1 MVRFES
7 MSTRP
12 RRACLTV
19 PASSPR
25 MLEKAASLGADEVV
39 VDLEDGVA
47 VDAKESARENL
58 GLAHARGT
66 LAIRLNG
73 LATPWWRDDLA
84 AAVAAKPD
92 VVVLPKVETAEDVAE
107 LIELLPAG
115 IGLEV
120 MVETARGLAE
130 VERIAELA
138 GPLEALVFGP
148 GDFGAS
154 LGVPVLT
161 IGDGSW
167 DYALARISVAAHA
180 FALQPIDGPYAAL
193 DDEGGLRASARRAL
207 GHGFEGK
214 WVVHPKQIDPVREVF
229 TPGPDEIERARRIL
243 AAADGASLVDGAM
256 VDLAS
261 KRLAERVLARA
272 NG

>member
-1 MVRFES
+1 MI
-7 MSTRP
+7 TRP
-12 RRACLTV
+12 RRSCLTV
-19 PASSPR
+19 PASSAA
-25 MLEKAASLGADEVV
+25 MLAKAGTLAVDEVV
-39 VDLEDGVA
+39 VDLEDGIA

-58 GLAHARGT
+58 GLARARGT
-66 LAIRLNG
+66 LAIRING
-73 LATPWWRDDLA
+73 IATPWWREDLTAGIA
-84 AAVAAKPD
+84 ANPD
-92 VVVLPKVETAEDVAE
+92 VIVVPKVETAEDVGQV
-107 LIELLPAG
+107 IELLPAG
-115 IGLEV
+115 IGLEL

-130 VERIAELA
+130 IERIAALG

-154 LGVPVLT
+154 LGVPVLK

-180 FALQPIDGPYAAL
+180 FGLQAIDGPYAAL
-193 DDEGGLRASARRAL
+193 DDEDGLRASARRAL

-214 WVVHPKQIDPVREVF
+214 WVVHPKQIDPVRDVF
-229 TPGPDEIERARRIL
+229 TPSADEIERAQKIL

-261 KRLAERVLARA
+261 KRLAERVIARA

>member
-1 MVRFES
+1 

-12 RRACLTV
+12 RRTCLTV
-19 PASSPR
+19 PASSPH
-25 MLEKAASLGADEVV
+25 MLEKAATLGADEIV

-47 VDAKESARENL
+47 AAEKESARENL
-58 GLAHARGT
+58 ALAKALGT
-66 LAIRLNG
+66 LAIRING
-73 LATPWWRDDLA
+73 LGTHWWRDDLA
-84 AAVAAKPD
+84 AALAAKPD
-92 VVVLPKVETAEDVAE
+92 VIVVPKAETADELAEVAA
-107 LIELLPAG
+107 LLPAG
-115 IGLEV
+115 VGLEA
-120 MVETARGLAE
+120 MVETARALVE
-130 VERIAELA
+130 VERIAALG

-161 IGDGSW
+161 IGAGSW

-180 FALQPIDGPYAAL
+180 FGVQAIDGPYAAL
-193 DDEGGLRASARRAL
+193 DDDAGLEASARTAL

-214 WVVHPKQIDPVREVF
+214 WVVHPKQIAPVREVF
-229 TPGPDEIERARRIL
+229 TPTAAEVERARAIL
-243 AAADGASLVDGAM
+243 AAGDGAVLVDGAM

-261 KRLAERVLARA
+261 KRLAERVVARA